1 MGQIS
6 SEERIAMMK
15 CIEEIRAVFFFKAL
29 TRIPAQR
36 GCGTFVRI
44 VGFVCALGV
53 VLPCIASEPYEVA
66 IDNGLAWLL
75 LQRNPVDG
83 SWGSSDAVRYTQTSE
98 AVLAL
103 GALDR
108 EDAAYYGGI
117 SWLSSHV
124 PLNFDASARKVLTLT
139 AAGGS
144 VGADM
149 QAIQAGQQ
157 TGVSGNN
164 GWGLSR
170 LYSGSPLDTA
180 FALQALSRRGIST
193 GAAAAVAYLV
203 AVQLTGADKGWTLGQ
218 EGVGDPFTTAQVI
231 IGLKPYNGLH
241 ASAPIAITNGL
252 NALNARVN
260 SGSPVSQIAITIVAN
275 LRSGALSTTAAALVS
290 ALLARQSSNGSWSD
304 DPYATALA
312 LRALAAASGR
322 DLADRKQVVS
332 IPDSNLRAAINAAL
346 GHAALDAITVGQMR
360 RLTSLSI
367 PGRGVIDLTGLE
379 QALNLAYLDISN
391 NPIASFLP
399 ISTLP
404 LSRVVRTGDVDAD
417 GMVDIADLHLL
428 QQSLLGSATLKSQE
442 SVRADL
448 FPAGGD
454 RAVDISDLWALQRQL
469 LSRALRP

>member
-1 MGQIS
+1 
-6 SEERIAMMK
+6 
-15 CIEEIRAVFFFKAL
+15 
-29 TRIPAQR
+29 
-36 GCGTFVRI
+36 
-44 VGFVCALGV
+44 
-53 VLPCIASEPYEVA
+53 
-66 IDNGLAWLL
+66 
-75 LQRNPVDG
+75 
-83 SWGSSDAVRYTQTSE
+83 
-98 AVLAL
+98 
-103 GALDR
+103 
-108 EDAAYYGGI
+108 
-117 SWLSSHV
+117 
-124 PLNFDASARKVLTLT
+124 
-139 AAGGS
+139 
-144 VGADM
+144 
-149 QAIQAGQQ
+149 
-157 TGVSGNN
+157 VSGNN

-231 IGLKPYNGLH
+231 IGLKPYSGLH

-379 QALNLAYLDISN
+379 HALNLAYLDISN

-428 QQSLLGSATLKSQE
+428 QQSLLGNATLKSQE